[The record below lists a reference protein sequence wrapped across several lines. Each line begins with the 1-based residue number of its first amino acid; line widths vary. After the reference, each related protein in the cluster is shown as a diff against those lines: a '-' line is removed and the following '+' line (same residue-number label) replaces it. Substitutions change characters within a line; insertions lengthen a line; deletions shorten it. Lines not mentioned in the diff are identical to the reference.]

1 MVRIQFR
8 QNASWQ
14 GTVQWLEGKKT
25 LPFRSML
32 ELVHLLREATEMEP
46 GTPETEA
53 QFHTWS
59 DREEVS

>member
-32 ELVHLLREATEMEP
+32 ELVLLLREAMEKEP
-46 GTPETEA
+46 GTPETGA

-59 DREEVS
+59 HREEVS